1 MNKSILTV
9 AILTIALSGSAH
21 AQTPVQASSQ
31 ATTQKQELTKEEKK
45 AARKAAF
52 KSGLK
57 GCGVGA
63 AVSAIASL
71 LTKKGGV
78 NANNVGISC
87 VAAGT
92 AVGVIEYRNQV
103 NDFRAFQGQVTVGAV
118 AKVTEGE
125 MLVEGKPTP
134 KANLTLSLEQEKVT
148 ARSADISKVM
158 TELSVM
164 LNRQKV
170 PMTVTCLGSAKDRA
184 WFCGQVRTQVTNES
198 VTFIDGYG
206 AEPVVTVS
214 PMPAME

>member
-1 MNKSILTV
+1 MKKSILTV
-9 AILTIALSGSAH
+9 AILTVALSGAVH
-21 AQTPVQASSQ
+21 AQDPGHGGSQ
-31 ATTQKQELTKEEKK
+31 VTTQNQELTKEEKR

-52 KSGLK
+52 KSGMK

-63 AVSAIASL
+63 AVSAIGSL
-71 LTKKGGV
+71 FGGKVNAKGLAAGCAVGGV
-78 NANNVGISC
+78 T
-87 VAAGT
+87 AG
-92 AVGVIEYRNQV
+92 AVEYRNQV
-103 NDFRAFQGQVTVGAV
+103 NDFRAFEGQVTVGAV
-118 AKVTEGE
+118 AKVTEDE

-134 KANLTLSLEQEKVT
+134 KVNLTLSLDQDKVT
-148 ARSADISKVM
+148 ARSADITKVM
-158 TELSVM
+158 SELSVM